1 MMVGRKPV
9 KLVID
14 TNVLVSGTLTPE
26 GKPGQLLL
34 AMVYKKF
41 TPIITPAIFAEYH
54 EVMYRVKFGFDPAI
68 VGTLLETIFS
78 QGLMLFPPVSTIPL
92 IDPKDRPFL
101 DVALYAACPIVT
113 GNGKHFPASTGVKTL
128 SPAEALA
135 SLQTA

>member
-1 MMVGRKPV
+1 M

-14 TNVLVSGTLTPE
+14 TNVLVSGTWSPQ

-34 AMVYKKF
+34 AMIDMKF
-41 TPIITPAIFAEYH
+41 TPLISPTIFSEYH
-54 EVMYRVKFGFDPAI
+54 EVLYREKFGFDPAI

-78 QGLMLFPPVSTIPL
+78 QGLMLFPPTSTMPL

-101 DVALYAACPIVT
+101 DTALYAACPVVT
-113 GNGKHFPASTGVKTL
+113 GNSKHFPATTGVKIL

-135 SLQTA
+135 LL